1 MTTELKILRD
11 RHVVVAEDETLIA
24 VYLSRVFRQAGAF
37 VTTLGSVGEAMWFS
51 EKEESADVAILDV
64 TLGDGEI
71 YEFADA
77 LHERDVPLIFHTGH
91 FAPSFCLSERYGS
104 PQVLEKP
111 ASSELMLATA
121 CSVLDRRR
129 VPRRRSLI

>member
-51 EKEESADVAILDV
+51 EKEETADVAILDV

-71 YEFADA
+71 YDFADT
-77 LHERDVPLIFHTGH
+77 LHEREVPLIFHTGH
-91 FAPSFCLSERYGS
+91 FAPNFCLSDRYGAAKI
-104 PQVLEKP
+104 LEKP
-111 ASSELMLATA
+111 ASSELVLATA
-121 CSVLDRRR
+121 CSVLDRRKSS
-129 VPRRRSLI
+129 RRRFLL